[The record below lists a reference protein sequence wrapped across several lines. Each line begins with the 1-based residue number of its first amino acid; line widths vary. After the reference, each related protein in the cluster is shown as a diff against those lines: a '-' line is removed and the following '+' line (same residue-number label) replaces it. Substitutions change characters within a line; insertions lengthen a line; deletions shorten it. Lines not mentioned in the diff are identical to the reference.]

1 MHGKADT
8 QYGVTMRLNAKVAIV
23 TAAAQGIGRATAI
36 RFRDEGARVVAIDRD
51 AELLSTIDGVETVVI
66 DLIDAEAIAALP
78 GRIGPADILANIA
91 GYVHAGTILDCNEA
105 DWALSFDL
113 NVHAMYRMSRAFL
126 PAMLDKGAGS
136 IVNMSSI
143 ASSVKGVPNR
153 FAYGASKAAVIGLT
167 KAIAADFVGNGI
179 RCNVICPGTVESPS
193 LRERMVAQAA
203 QQGIEI
209 EEAEANFVGRQP
221 IGRLGRTEE
230 IAALALYL
238 ASDEAAFTTGAV
250 HVIDG
255 GWVN

>member
-1 MHGKADT
+1 MLERSA
-8 QYGVTMRLNAKVAIV
+8 
-23 TAAAQGIGRATAI
+23 
-36 RFRDEGARVVAIDRD
+36 GA
-51 AELLSTIDGVETVVI
+51 
-66 DLIDAEAIAALP
+66 
-78 GRIGPADILANIA
+78 
-91 GYVHAGTILDCNEA
+91 
-105 DWALSFDL
+105 
-113 NVHAMYRMSRAFL
+113 
-126 PAMLDKGAGS
+126 

-167 KAIAADFVGNGI
+167 KAIAADFVSNGI

-193 LRERMVAQAA
+193 LRGRIVAQAM

-209 EEAEANFVGRQP
+209 EKAEANFVGRQP
-221 IGRLGRTEE
+221 MGRLGRTEE

-250 HVIDG
+250 HLIDG